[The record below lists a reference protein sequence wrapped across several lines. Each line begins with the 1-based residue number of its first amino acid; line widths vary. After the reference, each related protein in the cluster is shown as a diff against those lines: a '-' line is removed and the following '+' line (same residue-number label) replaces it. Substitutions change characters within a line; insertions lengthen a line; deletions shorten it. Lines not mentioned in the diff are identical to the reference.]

1 MTEQQTRGR
10 TKNAAVPGGKPDP
23 ATSDKAVLRT
33 GRHEQR
39 TAGPDGPSAAEVG
52 DIFKRA
58 PADPEAE
65 RPPKT

>member
-1 MTEQQTRGR
+1 MTTQQTRGR

-33 GRHEQR
+33 GRHAQR

-52 DIFKRA
+52 DTFKRA
-58 PADPEAE
+58 PTDREAE
-65 RPPKT
+65 QAPKT